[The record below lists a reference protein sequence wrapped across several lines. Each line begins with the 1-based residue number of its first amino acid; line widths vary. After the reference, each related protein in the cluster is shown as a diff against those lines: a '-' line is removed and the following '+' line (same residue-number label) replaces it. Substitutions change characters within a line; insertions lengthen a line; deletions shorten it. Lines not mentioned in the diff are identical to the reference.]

1 MRKLKRRPESRKI
14 IHKHHPGGRKNDPQ
28 TVEKMTVEE
37 HAKEHNI
44 TPNSPNPKLRTAYKE
59 YKFWQTEAGRME
71 RMIGSYRGEI
81 KNTTPSP
88 YVRDEQFA
96 DMEERLKVLRQKE
109 KESKKTL
116 TGLVHETPEW
126 KGFMKD
132 APCMGEITA
141 GMFLSYIKIELADT
155 VSSLWSY
162 LGYKPNG
169 DGKRLSNPGLLNA
182 FHAPLYA
189 ALKIALERKDGLY
202 RHDYE
207 VLKAQ
212 MRKKNPKR
220 SGESQAVYRLT
231 KLWLS
236 LLWATWREW
245 AGLPTALPYVNNH
258 LHHDNY
264 IKAEERGWKVTMR
277 KKPRLLKRVI
287 S

>member
-1 MRKLKRRPESRKI
+1 MKEKNI
-14 IHKHHPGGRKNDPQ
+14 IHKHHPKGRKNDPQ
-28 TVEKMTVEE
+28 SVEKMTAEE
-37 HAKEHNI
+37 HAKEHHI
-44 TPNSPNPKLRTAYKE
+44 EPNSARPELRTAYKE

-96 DMEERLKVLRQKE
+96 DMEGRLKVLSQKE
-109 KESKKTL
+109 KESKKEVTE
-116 TGLVHETPEW
+116 LVRQTPEW

-132 APCMGEITA
+132 APGMGERTA
-141 GMFLSYIKIELADT
+141 AMLLSYVKIELADT

-189 ALKIALERKDGLY
+189 ALKIALERKNGLY
-202 RHDYE
+202 RQDYE
-207 VLKAQ
+207 ILRGKGL
-212 MRKKNPKR
+212 NE
-220 SGESQAVYRLT
+220 GQAVYRLT

-236 LLWATWREW
+236 HLWVTWREW
-245 AGLPTALPYVNNH
+245 ARLPTTMPYANNH
-258 LHHDNY
+258 LNHDNY
-264 IKAEERGWKVTMR
+264 IKAEERGWSYKG
-277 KKPRLLKRVI
+277 KEI
-287 S
+287 HIEEASQ